1 MVAHSSEMKHDLKN
15 RAVVTI
21 VLVAVVDALAVVVVE
36 ANSVARIHG
45 W

>member
-1 MVAHSSEMKHDLKN
+1 VRHDLKN

-21 VLVAVVDALAVVVVE
+21 VLVAGGDAIVVVVVE
-36 ANSVARIHG
+36 AISFASVHG